1 MTSIMDPLNGTAS
14 HIDERSRLKLQDN
27 LRGAAENMETPN
39 DTMLRFFNAGLE
51 VSVAKVG
58 VDLGLFKALAAT
70 EGSLSVDDFVAKQPG
85 ADPILLERLFR
96 YLASVR
102 MITETGKG
110 LYAANQVTVTLAD
123 ESIEGSLQYI
133 FNIGNPVYQAIP
145 SFLQEQNFQT
155 DTHGKFAW
163 HKSTNTDLDFFPW
176 AKQHPQQLS
185 YFQKLMSVPR
195 DGEWFDVV
203 PFSTNPKYC
212 KPDQAYFVD
221 IGGNIGHQCRRLKA
235 KCPTLPGR
243 IICQD
248 LPETIHSAPP
258 MVQGVEMMPY
268 DFFTPQPVQNAKFYY
283 LRTVLHDWPDDKAEE
298 ILKNVVG
305 AMGPDSRIL
314 IDEMVLPNTGVH
326 WWSACLDLHMYAML
340 GAMERNVDQW
350 EGLLGRCGLRVV
362 ETRTYMPVMRNSVL
376 VVEKV

>member
-1 MTSIMDPLNGTAS
+1 MTAIMPSLNGTAS

-39 DTMLRFFNAGLE
+39 DTMLRLFNANLE
-51 VSVAKVG
+51 VTVAKVG
-58 VDLGLFKALAAT
+58 VDLGLFKALAST
-70 EGSLSVDDFVAKQPG
+70 EGSLSIDDFVARHPG

-110 LYAANQVTVTLAD
+110 LYTANQVTISLAD

-133 FNIGNPVYQAIP
+133 FNIGNPVYQSLP
-145 SFLQEQNFQT
+145 SFLQSQNFQT
-155 DTHGKFAW
+155 NTNGQFAW
-163 HKSTNTDLDFFPW
+163 HSASNTSLDFFPW

-203 PFSTNPKYC
+203 PFSTDPDAC

-235 KCPTLPGR
+235 KYPTLPGR

-248 LPETIHSAPP
+248 LPETITSAPP
-258 MVQGVEMMPY
+258 MVEGVEMMPY
-268 DFFTPQPVQNAKFYY
+268 DFFTPQPVQDAKFYY
-283 LRTVLHDWPDDKAEE
+283 LRTVLHDWPDEKAEV
-298 ILKNVVG
+298 ILKNVAS
-305 AMGPDSRIL
+305 AMGPESRVL
-314 IDEMVLPNTGVH
+314 IDEMVLPNEGVH

-350 EGLLGRCGLRVV
+350 ESLLGRCGLRVV

>member
-1 MTSIMDPLNGTAS
+1 MTSMMAPLNGTAS
-14 HIDERSRLKLQDN
+14 HIDDRSRLKLQDN

-39 DTMLRFFNAGLE
+39 DTMLRLFNAGLE
-51 VSVAKVG
+51 ISVAKTG

-70 EGSLSVDDFVAKQPG
+70 DGSLSVDDFVAKQPG
-85 ADPILLERLFR
+85 ADPAMLERLFR

-133 FNIGNPVYQAIP
+133 FNIGGPLYQSLP
-145 SFLQEQNFQT
+145 SYLATQNYQST
-155 DTHGKFAW
+155 TGNKFAW
-163 HKSTNTDLDFFPW
+163 HASRNTDLDFFPW
-176 AKQHPQQLS
+176 AKQNPQQLG
-185 YFQKLMSVPR
+185 YFQKLMSVSR

-203 PFSTNPKYC
+203 PFSTSSEAC

-221 IGGNIGHQCRRLKA
+221 IGGNIGHQSRRLKA
-235 KCPTLPGR
+235 KYPTLPGR

-248 LPETIHSAPP
+248 LPETISSAPP

-268 DFFTPQPVQNAKFYY
+268 EFFTPQPVKDAKYYY
-283 LRTVLHDWPDDKAEE
+283 LRTVLHDWPDDKAEA
-298 ILKNVVG
+298 ILKNVKD
-305 AMGPDSRIL
+305 AMGPASRIL

-350 EGLLGRCGLRVV
+350 ESLLARCGLRIV

>member
-1 MTSIMDPLNGTAS
+1 MAPLNGTAS

-39 DTMLRFFNAGLE
+39 DTMLRLFNAGLE

-70 EGSLSVDDFVAKQPG
+70 EGSLGVDDFVAKQPG
-85 ADPILLERLFR
+85 ADPMLLERLFR

-123 ESIEGSLQYI
+123 DTIEGSLQYI
-133 FNIGNPVYQAIP
+133 FNIGNPVYQAMP
-145 SFLQEQNFQT
+145 SFLQSTNFQT
-155 DTHGKFAW
+155 TTGGKYAW
-163 HKSTNTDLDFFPW
+163 HDSRNTTLDFFPW
-176 AKQHPQQLS
+176 AKQNPAQLS
-185 YFQKLMSVPR
+185 HFQKLMSVPR
-195 DGEWFDVV
+195 DGDWFDVV
-203 PFSTNPKYC
+203 PFSTA
-212 KPDQAYFVD
+212 PDACAPTQAYFVD

-235 KCPTLPGR
+235 KYPSLPGR

-248 LPETIHSAPP
+248 LPETISSATP
-258 MVQGVEMMPY
+258 MVEGVEMMAY
-268 DFFTPQPVQNAKFYY
+268 DFFTPQPVTGAKYYY
-283 LRTVLHDWPDDKAEE
+283 LRTVLHDWADEQAEV
-298 ILKNVVG
+298 ILRNTAA
-305 AMGPDSRIL
+305 AMGEGSRIL

-340 GAMERNVDQW
+340 GAMERTVDQW
-350 EGLLGRCGLRVV
+350 EALLDKCGLRMV
-362 ETRTYMPVMRNSVL
+362 ETRTYMPVKRNSVM
-376 VVEKV
+376 VVEKK